1 MTIVNPKNYSSPF
14 DLFHIWMSDAQKSEP
29 SDPDAACLATVD
41 NDGTPN
47 ARVVLIRKI
56 DERGFCFFTNTTSQK
71 GNELKTHPK
80 AAINFHWKTLKRQI
94 RVRGVIEPVAK
105 DESDA
110 YYASRPLGNR
120 IGAWASLQSQILDDR
135 QILID
140 RVADKE
146 KEFGDNPP
154 RPSHWGGYR
163 LIPTSIEFWQEGDHR
178 LHDRTRFDKDA
189 NGNWVTSKLYP

>member
-1 MTIVNPKNYSSPF
+1 MTGLTLNTESP
-14 DLFHIWMSDAQKSEP
+14 LSIFHIWMSEARKSEP

-41 NDGTPN
+41 ADGCPN

-71 GNELKTHPK
+71 GQELNTIKK

-94 RVRGVIEPVAK
+94 RIRGNIEYVSDTEA
-105 DESDA
+105 DE

-120 IGAWASLQSQILDDR
+120 IGAWASLQSQPLDNR
-135 QILID
+135 QTLID
-140 RVADKE
+140 RVALKE

-154 RPSHWGGYR
+154 RPPHWGGYR
-163 LIPTSIEFWQEGDHR
+163 LVPTSIEFWQEEEHR
-178 LHDRTRFDKDA
+178 LHQRTKYQKNNQGLWIA
-189 NGNWVTSKLYP
+189 YTLYP